1 MTTES
6 PRVRCPERRRRR
18 VHRGARQPLAR
29 VRHDVPAHER
39 LAAQLADQR
48 AVVERDEVRDR
59 VPAPGGGA
67 GGEGEA
73 TVGLGRGDARVVSS
87 LGGRRRPRVVVVDPR
102 EYLRRAML
110 RVRRSVLGGPVEQPE
125 AASRE
130 DARALVA
137 GARAPPPVGA
147 EHQARPRAIDEL
159 PQVIDELVFRD
170 AGAT

>member
-59 VPAPGGGA
+59 VEGGGETR
-67 GGEGEA
+67 GGESEA
-73 TVGLGRGDARVVSS
+73 TVGWGLGDARVVSS
-87 LGGRRRPRVVVVDPR
+87 LGPRVVVVDPR